1 MMTRTA
7 QGLHV
12 TGLTTGYRRYMVIR
26 NLNLPMLP
34 AGCVHALLGPN
45 AAGKSTLLRAL
56 AGLQPAQGS
65 IMLGE
70 HDLSRLSLAAR
81 ARHVSYMPQT
91 LPGGVALT
99 VLETVLGALRAAHA
113 DAAPTDTDEA
123 VQRAVDILVQ
133 MGIDHLAMA
142 GLGQL
147 SGGQRQLV
155 SLAQSLVRRP
165 RLLLLDEP
173 ISALDLQYQMRV
185 MQLVQRL
192 AREQGMT
199 VLVVLH
205 DLQIAAQWC
214 DRVAVL
220 AQGQLA
226 ACGPPAEAIT
236 PAMLAQVYH
245 VTARVEQAS
254 DGRLQV
260 LVDGLQETPVTANAK
275 TARRTG

>member
-1 MMTRTA
+1 MADIA
-7 QGLHV
+7 QGLQ
-12 TGLTTGYRRYMVIR
+12 TRGLTTGYRRHTVIQE
-26 NLNLPMLP
+26 LDLPLMPTGGL
-34 AGCVHALLGPN
+34 HALLGPN

-56 AGLQPAQGS
+56 AGLQPARGS
-65 IMLGE
+65 ITLGGRE
-70 HDLSRLSLAAR
+70 LSGLSLAER
-81 ARHVSYMPQT
+81 AKSVTYMPQT

-99 VLETVLGALRAAHA
+99 VLETVLGALRSTHA
-113 DAAPTDTDEA
+113 EAAPVDTDQA
-123 VQRAVDILVQ
+123 VERAVDILTQ
-133 MGIDHLAMA
+133 MGIEHLAMA
-142 GLGQL
+142 GLGRL

-205 DLQIAAQWC
+205 DLQSAAQWC

-220 AQGQLA
+220 SRGQLV

-236 PAMLAQVYH
+236 PAMLARVYQVA
-245 VTARVEQAS
+245 ARIEYSS

-260 LVDGLQETPVTANAK
+260 LVDGLQGAPAASS
-275 TARRTG
+275 GL